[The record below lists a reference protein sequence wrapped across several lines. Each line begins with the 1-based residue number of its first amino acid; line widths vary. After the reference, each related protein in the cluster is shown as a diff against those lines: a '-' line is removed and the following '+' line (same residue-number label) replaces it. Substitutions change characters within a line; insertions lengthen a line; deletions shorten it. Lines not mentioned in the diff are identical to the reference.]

1 MRYNTRILATLL
13 VVPLLVGC
21 VDREQADAK
30 LVKGCAAGV
39 SVLLPEGR
47 TMGEIK
53 DKKLTES
60 PEGANFRHVTLSAV
74 EKDGWLEND
83 VEYECTFEEDFGF
96 LNSNY
101 TGSIYQIKFDD
112 QVYGKSGGEILG
124 SAEDFVKLTDA
135 IRKAMYE

>member
-1 MRYNTRILATLL
+1 MRYTPQILAAFMAL
-13 VVPLLVGC
+13 PLLTGC
-21 VDREQADAK
+21 VNREQADEK
-30 LVKGCAAGV
+30 LVKGCAAGIAA
-39 SVLLPEGR
+39 LLPEGR

-53 DKKLTES
+53 STKLTES
-60 PEGANFRHVTLSAV
+60 PEGANFRHVTLSAI
-74 EKDGWLEND
+74 EKDGWLENE
-83 VEYECTFEEDFGF
+83 VEYECTFEENFGF